1 MDLKASKQAVPGQLR
16 GACFAAW
23 SQCAWFSKGGAA
35 RAAQARDS
43 SPAPAKAQQR
53 LCRARTTGSS
63 ESPGARAAR
72 RPRGRAWASLQE
84 LFALAAQPPPTSP
97 KSELPCLLSPKG
109 PKHGFREHEQ
119 VPPQASAELWCATA
133 ARARARHWAHDTR
146 ATLGTCRSTGVSAR
160 KRAAISGPPPLPA
173 AAAAAAGAAES
184 RLQAGSEGGPHRIE
198 RQPEGHIPDSGP
210 SCGQRSKLRG
220 SPPARFQRHGRPSG
234 AAWLRVSA
242 ERVLVNVPAPMLR
255 CSAPVLVLVHMC
267 FYIHAVGSVLLD
279 GARVPQPY
287 APTFRCSTP
296 LHSCQLLKS
305 CTPMLRS
312 SLKSAPLHSAAA
324 LPLRCSDAPLRSVAQ
339 PSAPMLRS
347 APLRKPLL
355 RCSTPSSAAALPL
368 RCSDAPCTSL
378 RCATLRSDAPLRN
391 PLRL

>member
-1 MDLKASKQAVPGQLR
+1 MRYVT
-16 GACFAAW
+16 
-23 SQCAWFSKGGAA
+23 GG
-35 RAAQARDS
+35 
-43 SPAPAKAQQR
+43 
-53 LCRARTTGSS
+53 G
-63 ESPGARAAR
+63 
-72 RPRGRAWASLQE
+72 
-84 LFALAAQPPPTSP
+84 
-97 KSELPCLLSPKG
+97 CLG
-109 PKHGFREHEQ
+109 
-119 VPPQASAELWCATA
+119 
-133 ARARARHWAHDTR
+133 
-146 ATLGTCRSTGVSAR
+146 
-160 KRAAISGPPPLPA
+160 
-173 AAAAAAGAAES
+173 
-184 RLQAGSEGGPHRIE
+184 
-198 RQPEGHIPDSGP
+198 
-210 SCGQRSKLRG
+210 
-220 SPPARFQRHGRPSG
+220 
-234 AAWLRVSA
+234 RVSA

-312 SLKSAPLHSAAA
+312 SLESAPLHSAAA
-324 LPLRCSDAPLRSVAQ
+324 LPLRCSDAPLRSAAQ

-378 RCATLRSDAPLRN
+378 RCATLRSDAPMLRCAILCGSDPPRRSAAQPSAPMLRCST
-391 PLRL
+391 PLRSSCVDILRSDAPMLGRNCSAYLFYAAAQQRTGASATYNNSAAPQQRSSAPSQLQPNNSAAAQQRSSALAQVKPNNSAAAQQRTGARKQQRSSAAQPNNSAAAQ

>member
-1 MDLKASKQAVPGQLR
+1 MHVYM
-16 GACFAAW
+16 CM
-23 SQCAWFSKGGAA
+23 
-35 RAAQARDS
+35 
-43 SPAPAKAQQR
+43 
-53 LCRARTTGSS
+53 CRCTRTTLGK
-63 ESPGARAAR
+63 G
-72 RPRGRAWASLQE
+72 L
-84 LFALAAQPPPTSP
+84 LF
-97 KSELPCLLSPKG
+97 
-109 PKHGFREHEQ
+109 
-119 VPPQASAELWCATA
+119 
-133 ARARARHWAHDTR
+133 
-146 ATLGTCRSTGVSAR
+146 
-160 KRAAISGPPPLPA
+160 
-173 AAAAAAGAAES
+173 
-184 RLQAGSEGGPHRIE
+184 
-198 RQPEGHIPDSGP
+198 
-210 SCGQRSKLRG
+210 
-220 SPPARFQRHGRPSG
+220 
-234 AAWLRVSA
+234 RVSA

-378 RCATLRSDAPLRN
+378 RCATLRSDAPMLRCAILCGSD
-391 PLRL
+391 PPRRSAAQPSAPMLHSAPQLLC